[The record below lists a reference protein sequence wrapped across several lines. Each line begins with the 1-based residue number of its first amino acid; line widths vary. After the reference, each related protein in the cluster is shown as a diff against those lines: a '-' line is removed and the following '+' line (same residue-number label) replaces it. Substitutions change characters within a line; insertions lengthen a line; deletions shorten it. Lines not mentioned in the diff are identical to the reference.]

1 MRGVGAQVPIRRNS
15 GTPDAPHLHFHLIDS
30 DSVFGGEGIP
40 FVFERFELMGAFE
53 KINDNLDQS
62 WVPKKR
68 RLHESWGNPLG
79 RCGDKVSRP

>member
-1 MRGVGAQVPIRRNS
+1 
-15 GTPDAPHLHFHLIDS
+15 LIDS

-62 WVPKKR
+62 WVPKGGSSMR
-68 RLHESWGNPLG
+68 AGEIPLG
-79 RCGDKVSRP
+79 DVVIKFPDLDP